1 MARSFSNVKI
11 VSAFV
16 ANKISAATTGRG
28 YVAAAAAPA
37 PAQSGV
43 SKSLSGGGV
52 GSNMMLKK
60 GVEESGKT
68 TSWVPDPVT
77 GYYRPE
83 NQAAEIDAAELRA
96 LLLKN
101 KIRVH

>member
-1 MARSFSNVKI
+1 MARSFSNFKI

-16 ANKISAATTGRG
+16 ANKVSAASTGRG
-28 YVAAAAAPA
+28 YAAAA
-37 PAQSGV
+37 QGGV
-43 SKSLSGGGV
+43 SKSLSSGGV
-52 GSNMMLKK
+52 APNMILKK
-60 GVEESGKT
+60 GVEESGKS

-101 KIRVH
+101 KISAH